1 MSDQD
6 ETTQETPI
14 QTDAESQEFG
24 ALHGQNAE
32 GEETGSSGAMT
43 ATGED
48 VPPDED
54 DRSGEGT
61 GAAAGEYS

>member
-1 MSDQD
+1 MSEDKQN
-6 ETTQETPI
+6 ELTKPI

-32 GEETGSSGAMT
+32 GEETGSSGEPQGQQGQ
-43 ATGED
+43 ATDARE
-48 VPPDED
+48 
-54 DRSGEGT
+54 GEGT

>member
-1 MSDQD
+1 MND
-6 ETTQETPI
+6 ERETGQETPI

-32 GEETGSSGAMT
+32 GEETGTSGDPAESNDK
-43 ATGED
+43 AQKEAEQG
-48 VPPDED
+48 
-54 DRSGEGT
+54 GEGT

>member
-1 MSDQD
+1 MSDD
-6 ETTQETPI
+6 EQNIETTPI

-32 GEETGSSGAMT
+32 GEETGSSGDGAQSNDK
-43 ATGED
+43 AEKEVAQG
-48 VPPDED
+48 
-54 DRSGEGT
+54 GEGT

>member
-1 MSDQD
+1 MSD
-6 ETTQETPI
+6 EKEAGQETPI

-32 GEETGSSGAMT
+32 GEETGTSGDA
-43 ATGED
+43 AQSNDKAEK
-48 VPPDED
+48 EA

>member
-32 GEETGSSGAMT
+32 GEETGSSGDA
-43 ATGED
+43 AQSNDKGEK
-48 VPPDED
+48 EAE
-54 DRSGEGT
+54 RRGEGT

>member
-32 GEETGSSGAMT
+32 GEETGSSGDA
-43 ATGED
+43 AQSNDKAEK
-48 VPPDED
+48 EAE
-54 DRSGEGT
+54 RSGEGT

>member
-1 MSDQD
+1 MSEDKPTEQ
-6 ETTQETPI
+6 TTPI

-32 GEETGSSGAMT
+32 GAETGSSGDA
-43 ATGED
+43 AQPNDKGQKE
-48 VPPDED
+48 VEQ
-54 DRSGEGT
+54 SGEGT